1 MIMLVGISWLAG
13 QSIYESVAA
22 FLWAF
27 AFWDLLY
34 YVWLHGTIGWPGS
47 FLDTDVLS

>member
-1 MIMLVGISWLAG
+1 LGFPGG
-13 QSIYESVAA
+13 QSIYGSVVA

-27 AFWDLLY
+27 AFWGILY
-34 YVWLHGTIGWPGS
+34 YVWLHGTIGWPDS